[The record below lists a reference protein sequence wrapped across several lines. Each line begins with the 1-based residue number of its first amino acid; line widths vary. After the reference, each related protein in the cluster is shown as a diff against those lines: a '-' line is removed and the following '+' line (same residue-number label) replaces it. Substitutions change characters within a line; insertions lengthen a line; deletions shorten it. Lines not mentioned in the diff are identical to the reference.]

1 MTAQLPRMETR
12 TPASTAIRLSLLDRP
27 EAAETM
33 TIEDVS
39 RHGARALTAMQWRQ
53 GERVLIQA
61 LKGTFRAHGRIVY
74 CKPAENVA
82 GQFMV
87 GLEFFSPTGKWE
99 E

>member
-1 MTAQLPRMETR
+1 MTARLPRMETR

-27 EAAETM
+27 EAAETI

-39 RHGARALTAMQWRQ
+39 RHGARAFSAVPWRQ
-53 GERVLIQA
+53 GDRVLVQA
-61 LKGTFRAHGRIVY
+61 LKGTFRAHGRVVY
-74 CKPAENVA
+74 CKPIEDAA
-82 GQFMV
+82 GRFVV